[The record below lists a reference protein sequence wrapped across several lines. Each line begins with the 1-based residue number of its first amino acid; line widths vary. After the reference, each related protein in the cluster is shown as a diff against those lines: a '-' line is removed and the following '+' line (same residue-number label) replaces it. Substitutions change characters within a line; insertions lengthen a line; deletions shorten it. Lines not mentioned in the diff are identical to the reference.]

1 MNNPSLCVIDEEEQD
16 FNDLQ
21 QQSKEKK
28 KLTRI
33 DSDLLIDRYHSTQ
46 KFNRDV
52 LQDISDNEDIQPQSP
67 FSPSNNWQDDDE
79 EDEDL

>member
-1 MNNPSLCVIDEEEQD
+1 MNNPALCVIDEEEQD
-16 FNDLQ
+16 FNDVE

-46 KFNRDV
+46 KFNRD
-52 LQDISDNEDIQPQSP
+52 LSDNEDIQPQSP
-67 FSPSNNWQDDDE
+67 FSPNNNWQDDDE